1 MSKKYKNIL
10 LFLLFFIILCTIS
23 YFLYLKFNPID
34 NDTTKQSQATDLIY
48 IFTGISTLLSP
59 IVLIF
64 SLDSWKSA
72 FNAEKTDQLLTERIK
87 ICGLIKNYMAFD
99 HQINLAMHQKAIL
112 DHISNFSNNSI
123 NINEF
128 YQRIDSS
135 YFSIIRIIA
144 NFGNDLH
151 INQLCLKNNISR
163 NESKIQS
170 EIINDLNN
178 LANTYSSFKIS
189 ILNNINTLQTLQNN
203 FQNLSFWK
211 ELSDNN
217 TKIKIIDNVEK
228 LEKLSI
234 KNI

>member
-1 MSKKYKNIL
+1 MSKKYKHIL

-23 YFLYLKFNPID
+23 YFLYLEFNPID
-34 NDTTKQSQATDLIY
+34 KDTIKQSQATDLIY

-99 HQINLAMHQKAIL
+99 HQINLAMHQTAIL
-112 DHISNFSNNSI
+112 DHISNFSKNSI

-144 NFGNDLH
+144 NFSNDLH
-151 INQLCLKNNISR
+151 INQLGLKNDISR

-170 EIINDLNN
+170 EIINELNN
-178 LANTYSSFKIS
+178 LANTYSIFKNS
-189 ILNNINTLQTLQNN
+189 IFDNINTLQNLQNN
-203 FQNLSFWK
+203 FSNLPFWK
-211 ELSDNN
+211 ELSNSN
-217 TKIKIIDNVEK
+217 TIARIIDNVEK